1 MALFYYIWI
10 HYQQDMPRIDTVFIG
25 DVPKIDAVF
34 MSIVWLFY
42 FIIMPFIIRLL
53 NKIEFFNAIFCSK
66 RFFMLWIATI
76 LLGTICAILYFGW
89 WLPLFLGIAATG
101 LTTITLTLLPILNTK
116 PNHKISILQSL
127 CLFVIFC
134 VIFIDNVIA
143 NPIFI
148 FAYVIF

>member
-1 MALFYYIWI
+1 MVLLYMWLKQGISDFDNLVLAITWI
-10 HYQQDMPRIDTVFIG
+10 
-25 DVPKIDAVF
+25 
-34 MSIVWLFY
+34 FY

>member
-1 MALFYYIWI
+1 MALLYYIWI
-10 HYQQDMPRIDTVFIG
+10 HYQQDM
-25 DVPKIDAVF
+25 PKIDAVF

-89 WLPLFLGIAATG
+89 DWVLLLNIAATG
-101 LTTITLTLLPILNTK
+101 LTTITLTLLPILNTDSK
-116 PNHKISILQSL
+116 HKMNILESF
-127 CLFVIFC
+127 FVFLMFC
-134 VIFIDNVIA
+134 VIFVDNVIA
-143 NPIFI
+143 SPFFI
-148 FAYVIF
+148 LFYDISLIGLGGR

>member
-1 MALFYYIWI
+1 MALLYYIWI
-10 HYQQDMPRIDTVFIG
+10 RYQQDMPR
-25 DVPKIDAVF
+25 IDAVF

-42 FIIMPFIIRLL
+42 FIIMPFIIRML

-101 LTTITLTLLPILNTK
+101 LTTITLTLLPILSTK

-143 NPIFI
+143 SPFFI
-148 FAYVIF
+148 LFYDISLIGLGGR

>member
-1 MALFYYIWI
+1 MVLLYMWLKQGISDFDNLVLAITWI
-10 HYQQDMPRIDTVFIG
+10 
-25 DVPKIDAVF
+25 
-34 MSIVWLFY
+34 FY
-42 FIIMPFIIRLL
+42 FIIMPFIIRML